1 MVTKCDNPKYESPLF
16 DLQLFADEDGGAS
29 ADDIF
34 AGIDESADAEGGQG
48 SEGAAEETFSNTQED
63 GSPEEGQELIFGK
76 FKSLEEAQKAYFN
89 AEAELTRRSQELAQY
104 RQQQEMM
111 QAQQQYPQQQEQY
124 DPNELKRQFLNAFVE
139 DPIGALQAVMESTQ
153 REQLQPIYQDMLVR
167 NIDSAVSKLQSKYE
181 DFNQLEDKMTAY
193 LQSNP
198 SIMQAFPSIEQS
210 FEAIYKIVKADM
222 AQQAVQ
228 QAKEAGRNEAYANI
242 QAKKGA
248 FSEGSQAKTNSAK
261 TPEQQIIEGI
271 LGAGTGGFAD
281 L

>member
-48 SEGAAEETFSNTQED
+48 SEGAAEETFSNAQED

-76 FKSLEEAQKAYFN
+76 FKTLEEAQKAYFN

-153 REQLQPIYQDMLVR
+153 KEQLRPIYQDMLVR

-181 DFNQLEDKMTAY
+181 DFNQLEDKMTEY

-198 SIMQAFPSIEQS
+198 SILQAFPSIEQS

-228 QAKEAGRNEAYANI
+228 QAKEEGRNEAYANI
-242 QAKKGA
+242 QAKKEL
-248 FSEGSQAKTNSAK
+248 FPKVRKQKLTRQKLLSNK
-261 TPEQQIIEGI
+261 
-271 LGAGTGGFAD
+271 L
-281 L
+281 